1 MTSKHFHYFIF
12 LLLMLFALNGQASGA
27 RSPEALAMQFVAAYR
42 SGDVEAIVKLKYF
55 DRQTGLLSEKMA
67 REEVRWQAL
76 LRRYR
81 MTGYRVVN
89 LSGADRERLATLN
102 QNKNERNLPLL
113 PIKKLVVELAARN
126 DGERVADVQYIGA
139 IDGRYYFVALNAR

>member
-1 MTSKHFHYFIF
+1 MTPKHFQHFIL
-12 LLLMLFALNGQASGA
+12 LLLMLFALTGQASGA

-55 DRQTGLLSEKMA
+55 DSQTGLLSEKMA
-67 REEVRWQAL
+67 REEARWQAV

-113 PIKKLVVELAARN
+113 PIKKW
-126 DGERVADVQYIGA
+126 
-139 IDGRYYFVALNAR
+139 